1 MPREYGGPGPHE
13 KKTKSYHNAPPPQL
27 FGKRLGGTQA
37 FEAPTKRLPE
47 GTRAMQLALEG
58 QGTDLLFEVYRDEE
72 IGIGHS
78 LEEEV
83 ECTPEDCE
91 SDEDTVHWEQQ
102 RAVGELEWA
111 LKEAEALGDQLTAV
125 ILRNPD
131 IADRCNK
138 PELFDRLG
146 RIRSE

>member
-1 MPREYGGPGPHE
+1 
-13 KKTKSYHNAPPPQL
+13 
-27 FGKRLGGTQA
+27 
-37 FEAPTKRLPE
+37 
-47 GTRAMQLALEG
+47 MQLALECE
-58 QGTDLLFEVYRDEE
+58 GTDLLFEVYRDEDV
-72 IGIGHS
+72 GVDHS
-78 LEEEV
+78 LEEV

-91 SDEDTVHWEQQ
+91 SDEDTVLWEQQ

-111 LKEAEALGDQLTAV
+111 LKETEGLGELLTAV
-125 ILRNPD
+125 MLRNPD